1 MWYNWKRECKGR
13 TKKLKTGSKEGDC
26 ETATDWR
33 GCQARLLQRQ
43 RHFKT
48 ELCVLSRCA
57 KRAMC
62 QPRSQSPFS
71 TSSRERTLER
81 GWLNVLSL
89 DPQRIQY
96 LPLYGVVLT
105 LYFVSP
111 FFILTIKRFVI
122 YFLAHYKTKNLYNY
136 CNFLINALQLHEFIF
151 TYLQTISSL
160 PFGMLRN
167 FRRWTWGLFQ
177 WSHFWHLTL
186 SSWCLVNCFSLNN
199 IFSNRSLVQKTDWKV
214 SSF

>member
-1 MWYNWKRECKGR
+1 MRPNRLLFSLMIVIDELHHQCGITERGSAREEQKSLR
-13 TKKLKTGSKEGDC
+13 PEVMKEIVKLLL
-26 ETATDWR
+26 TDEVAKR
-33 GCQARLLQRQ
+33 GCFNDNVTSKRNFAFCHVVRN
-43 RHFKT
+43 
-48 ELCVLSRCA
+48 ELCVNLVPRVLSLLRVE
-57 KRAMC
+57 KG
-62 QPRSQSPFS
+62 PW
-71 TSSRERTLER
+71 ER

-105 LYFVSP
+105 LYFDSP

-177 WSHFWHLTL
+177 
-186 SSWCLVNCFSLNN
+186 
-199 IFSNRSLVQKTDWKV
+199 
-214 SSF
+214 

>member
-1 MWYNWKRECKGR
+1 MIVIDELHHQCGITERGSAREEQKSLR
-13 TKKLKTGSKEGDC
+13 PEVKKEIVKLLL
-26 ETATDWR
+26 TDEVAKR
-33 GCQARLLQRQ
+33 GCFNDNITSKRNFAFCHVVRN
-43 RHFKT
+43 
-48 ELCVLSRCA
+48 ELCVNL
-57 KRAMC
+57 
-62 QPRSQSPFS
+62 
-71 TSSRERTLER
+71 
-81 GWLNVLSL
+81 V
-89 DPQRIQY
+89 PQRIQY

-177 WSHFWHLTL
+177 WSYFWHLTL

>member
-1 MWYNWKRECKGR
+1 MLLFSLMIVIDELHHQCGITERGSAREEQKSLR
-13 TKKLKTGSKEGDC
+13 PEVKKEIVKLLL
-26 ETATDWR
+26 TDEVAKR
-33 GCQARLLQRQ
+33 GCFNDNVTSKRNFAFCHVVRN
-43 RHFKT
+43 
-48 ELCVLSRCA
+48 ELCVNLVPRVLSLLRVE
-57 KRAMC
+57 KG
-62 QPRSQSPFS
+62 PW
-71 TSSRERTLER
+71 ER

-151 TYLQTISSL
+151 TYLQTISCL
-160 PFGMLRN
+160 LACYETFGD
-167 FRRWTWGLFQ
+167 G
-177 WSHFWHLTL
+177 HGV
-186 SSWCLVNCFSLNN
+186 C
-199 IFSNRSLVQKTDWKV
+199 SNEATSDI
-214 SSF
+214 

>member
-1 MWYNWKRECKGR
+1 MRPNRLLFSLMIVIDELHHQCGITERGSAREEQKSLR
-13 TKKLKTGSKEGDC
+13 PEVMKEIVKLLL
-26 ETATDWR
+26 TDEVAKR
-33 GCQARLLQRQ
+33 GCFNDNVTSKRNFAFCHVVRN
-43 RHFKT
+43 
-48 ELCVLSRCA
+48 ELCVNLVPRVLSLLRVE
-57 KRAMC
+57 KG
-62 QPRSQSPFS
+62 PW
-71 TSSRERTLER
+71 ER

-177 WSHFWHLTL
+177 
-186 SSWCLVNCFSLNN
+186 
-199 IFSNRSLVQKTDWKV
+199 
-214 SSF
+214 